1 MADSMAIVLSACVID
16 TTPLTLHELA
26 LAVGADDQW
35 VLRLV
40 EVEILQVDEPA
51 NPPEQW
57 HFRSAD
63 LQRALAARRLE
74 RDFDANLDTAAL
86 ILDLQ
91 EELRRLRAVLS
102 GRGVR

>member
-1 MADSMAIVLSACVID
+1 MRSVTTLIDSA
-16 TTPLTLHELA
+16 PLTVRELA
-26 LAVGADDQW
+26 RAVGAEDQW

-40 EVEILQVDEPA
+40 EVEILHVDAPDQ
-51 NPPEQW
+51 PPERW

-74 RDFDANLDTAAL
+74 RDFGANLDTAAL

-91 EELRRLRAVLS
+91 AELRRLRAVL
-102 GRGVR
+102 GAHGVA